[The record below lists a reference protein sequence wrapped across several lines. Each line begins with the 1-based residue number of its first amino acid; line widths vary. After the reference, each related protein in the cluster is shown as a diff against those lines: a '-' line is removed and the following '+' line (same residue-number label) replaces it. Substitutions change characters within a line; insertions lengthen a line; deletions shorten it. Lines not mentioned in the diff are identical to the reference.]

1 MAAQR
6 STQEWIQRS
15 TKFAATDI
23 KEREPHFLELDA
35 HLTLRSYIAGYGLTD
50 ADAAVFKAISQNFK
64 AKSFVKTGSLRNVL
78 RWFNY
83 IDETHP
89 ELTKAAIAAR
99 PKVVIKEGD

>member
-23 KEREPHFLELDA
+23 KELEPPLLELDA
-35 HLTLRSYIAGYGLTD
+35 HLTLRSYIVGYGLAD
-50 ADAAVFKAISQNFK
+50 ADSAVFKAISQNFK

-78 RWFNY
+78 RWFTF

-89 ELTKAAIAAR
+89 ELAKAALAAR
-99 PKVVIKEGD
+99 